1 MVLNE
6 NVPWVDTIKNRNR
19 RKLAI
24 NWLKSAIFGVR
35 ILRPIL
41 SLFQSI
47 ITNLYLFS
55 FELCPFLV
63 RKISFV
69 EVSLP
74 LNFVGCTWI
83 LLNLH
88 CHQSPMVSGY
98 TMQWK
103 IKLNVIHWIWQRGK
117 YIARTQHQLSPNDIK
132 IIIKTTIPWHP
143 NKILFMQYEYSY
155 IVCLFQCFIFN
166 FFFAAAIAVRS
177 HHFPLGHLQCTFPN
191 ISTR

>member
-103 IKLNVIHWIWQRGK
+103 IKLNVINAQPTSTPNGK
-117 YIARTQHQLSPNDIK
+117 TLNMTERKTFTELVHNTNCHQ
-132 IIIKTTIPWHP
+132 
-143 NKILFMQYEYSY
+143 M
-155 IVCLFQCFIFN
+155 
-166 FFFAAAIAVRS
+166 
-177 HHFPLGHLQCTFPN
+177 
-191 ISTR
+191 ISK